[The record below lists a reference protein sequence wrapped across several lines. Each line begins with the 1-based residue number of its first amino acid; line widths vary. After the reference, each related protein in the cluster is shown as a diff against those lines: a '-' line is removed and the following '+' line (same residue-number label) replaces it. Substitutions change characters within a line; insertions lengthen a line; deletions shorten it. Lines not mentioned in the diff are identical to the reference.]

1 MALRL
6 LSAGHA
12 ISRSVLNRF
21 RASQGPFFTEAL
33 EETVRWASQEGLVE
47 EQALA
52 VDSVRLRAH
61 ASGRQVRVRKH
72 SLKRL
77 EALAQVDVRALSE
90 PAQKHHDDEVQ
101 RHQQAVLLCQ
111 QRAAATVVLSNPC
124 AGLMQFPGN
133 GVHPGHRVTVVSSG
147 VRQRLVVGVLLSASG
162 NDKGHLARALQE
174 ARRVLRQ
181 AGLPASARLQVAAD
195 AGYWSEE
202 DLRFAALN
210 RDWVDVLLKES
221 SPTGPLANEPGMLR
235 REAFEFQPSTRAVVC
250 PAGRTM
256 QGPVRNDFDSCEVY
270 SGVGCADCPQRA
282 RCTRGP
288 YRKLTVRWDYE
299 RFRQAMRQRMSQPGA
314 IARYNQRIATVE
326 PVFASLE
333 HDMRFRRLSSRHP
346 PTVRAEVLLKLLAH
360 NIRRL
365 LTCSRLF
372 CVRIVLDAPASLVAW
387 QPASWPRYSAQ
398 TSSRTGSRRMKPE
411 AARPKA
417 GTATVCM
424 HGHQDMS
431 TDRGAPGSVSAKP
444 VRQSDRFPRLRPEGV
459 LAWHV
464 SDVVRAGP
472 PNQGHEEGHQPGT
485 GRLKTCPTVGQVS
498 HRMQPM
504 TRASRNAAVSRNVV
518 RADTQSC
525 LRAEAPPALSPQTR
539 RRSDTG
545 SRRRT
550 PRMRAARNSTS

>member
-1 MALRL
+1 M
-6 LSAGHA
+6 
-12 ISRSVLNRF
+12 
-21 RASQGPFFTEAL
+21 
-33 EETVRWASQEGLVE
+33 
-47 EQALA
+47 
-52 VDSVRLRAH
+52 
-61 ASGRQVRVRKH
+61 
-72 SLKRL
+72 
-77 EALAQVDVRALSE
+77 
-90 PAQKHHDDEVQ
+90 
-101 RHQQAVLLCQ
+101 
-111 QRAAATVVLSNPC
+111 
-124 AGLMQFPGN
+124 
-133 GVHPGHRVTVVSSG
+133 
-147 VRQRLVVGVLLSASG
+147 
-162 NDKGHLARALQE
+162 
-174 ARRVLRQ
+174 LRQ

-314 IARYNQRIATVE
+314 VARYNQRIATVE

-398 TSSRTGSRRMKPE
+398 TSSPTGFVAPWYQRRCPGTCPAVRQVLAAPWLQPWGSR
-411 AARPKA
+411 
-417 GTATVCM
+417 
-424 HGHQDMS
+424 
-431 TDRGAPGSVSAKP
+431 
-444 VRQSDRFPRLRPEGV
+444 
-459 LAWHV
+459 
-464 SDVVRAGP
+464 
-472 PNQGHEEGHQPGT
+472 
-485 GRLKTCPTVGQVS
+485 TCPTVRQVVAVPECP
-498 HRMQPM
+498 RW
-504 TRASRNAAVSRNVV
+504 RSRICPTVRQVVAVPECPRWRSRICPTV
-518 RADTQSC
+518 RQVFAV
-525 LRAEAPPALSPQTR
+525 P
-539 RRSDTG
+539 
-545 SRRRT
+545 
-550 PRMRAARNSTS
+550 

>member
-1 MALRL
+1 MTSQEEAASGLAKQTSRRRVARDATPRFKAAEREVLAAAERMVPREHLARKVRKLVKRFDLTRMEAGSSALGQRGYAPREVLALWVYASLIGIHQGTQLAHALQTDMALRL

-314 IARYNQRIATVE
+314 VARYNQRIATVE

-398 TSSRTGSRRMKPE
+398 TSSRTG
-411 AARPKA
+411 
-417 GTATVCM
+417 
-424 HGHQDMS
+424 
-431 TDRGAPGSVSAKP
+431 
-444 VRQSDRFPRLRPEGV
+444 F
-459 LAWHV
+459 
-464 SDVVRAGP
+464 
-472 PNQGHEEGHQPGT
+472 
-485 GRLKTCPTVGQVS
+485 
-498 HRMQPM
+498 HRMGPANLSDCR
-504 TRASRNAAVSRNVV
+504 TGFS
-518 RADTQSC
+518 
-525 LRAEAPPALSPQTR
+525 PPGPGGRPPGWQ
-539 RRSDTG
+539 
-545 SRRRT
+545 
-550 PRMRAARNSTS
+550 

>member
-1 MALRL
+1 
-6 LSAGHA
+6 
-12 ISRSVLNRF
+12 
-21 RASQGPFFTEAL
+21 
-33 EETVRWASQEGLVE
+33 
-47 EQALA
+47 
-52 VDSVRLRAH
+52 
-61 ASGRQVRVRKH
+61 
-72 SLKRL
+72 
-77 EALAQVDVRALSE
+77 
-90 PAQKHHDDEVQ
+90 
-101 RHQQAVLLCQ
+101 
-111 QRAAATVVLSNPC
+111 
-124 AGLMQFPGN
+124 MQFPGN

-314 IARYNQRIATVE
+314 VARYNQRIATVE

-372 CVRIVLDAPASLVAW
+372 CARIVLDAPASLVAW

-398 TSSRTGSRRMKPE
+398 TSCRTGFE
-411 AARPKA
+411 ATGPGRGPLSVLHLRVHARP
-417 GTATVCM
+417 
-424 HGHQDMS
+424 
-431 TDRGAPGSVSAKP
+431 R
-444 VRQSDRFPRLRPEGV
+444 PR
-459 LAWHV
+459 
-464 SDVVRAGP
+464 P
-472 PNQGHEEGHQPGT
+472 PS
-485 GRLKTCPTVGQVS
+485 RLGLHAVHPCPTVGLVLRQPGSVGDLCPCSTFASAHGHDRGPPSRLGLHAVHPCPTVGLVS
-498 HRMQPM
+498 GKRARWAALCSSRKTSGHGIGQP
-504 TRASRNAAVSRNVV
+504 RASRCTSGRRKGGGWSSR
-518 RADTQSC
+518 R
-525 LRAEAPPALSPQTR
+525 LRAPSTR
-539 RRSDTG
+539 RSGATRPWWPSLASALRSWRASFVFTG
-545 SRRRT
+545 EWAPRGEALFQLANARIAADLDSPTPPVPKRRPVSLSQGHT
-550 PRMRAARNSTS
+550 ATARAARCPCPLPPAAASSRPPRAGPASAA